1 MATEYHTQMYKSNG
15 EGNFEAIYPKAKAK
29 DVAIDKNND
38 RNLDGVSDVQGVVNK
53 LKSLAYQED
62 IDIHAAKYGLGT
74 AAFTQSSEYA
84 TAAQGKKADGA
95 AQRSGDTFTGPL
107 KVSTDPTENMQVAS
121 KQYVDNQIAKIET
134 TVDGMIYK
142 GTIGA
147 EGRVQELPTKGL
159 LKGWTYKVINDGT
172 YAGYKCRV
180 GDLLI
185 STLKGDHPA
194 DKNTWDLV
202 PSGDESDTFIK
213 YSSTEVST
221 LSTEYQTGHVIF
233 GEAAIHNS
241 TNTLKA
247 KEYSNNLP
255 TSEAVLK
262 HLESVGIVGK
272 EIVTAVRGAD
282 EKEYRHGDVTLSP
295 EDIGAAT
302 KEQGKLA
309 DSAIQRITVDE
320 VVTLS
325 PGSKNEVIA
334 KNNGTTTSLTMK
346 LVKGDKGDTGN
357 VGPVGPT
364 GPQGITGNI
373 GPTGV
378 VGPTGPVGPTGHGNV
393 GPTGPVGPVGPTGS
407 SGKNGTNGLVGPTGA
422 TGLTGNL
429 GPTGPQG
436 GVGPVGPT
444 GPQGSPGSAG
454 GTGATGPVG
463 PTGARG
469 QVGPVG
475 PTGASGKNGTN
486 GLVGPTGATGP
497 QGPTGALGPVGPTG
511 SPGTNGTN
519 GVMGPTGAPGPQTF
533 NDGFRVVSSTVGVD
547 TTPSGLWNN
556 LGIKGTGNLGSYC
569 GLVIMRLTNLGMY
582 NDYVGTYYCRF
593 VFKNLDDLSN
603 HIDEMIAKFSGC
615 WVAYY
620 TGPKTTVQGT
630 TSSGQN
636 IYATIGYYYT
646 VCKINNSGFAVVA
659 ENVEMDNLIY
669 SNTIDFY

>member
-15 EGNFEAIYPKAKAK
+15 EGNFEAIFPKAKAK

-38 RNLDGVSDVQGVVNK
+38 RNLDGVSDVQGVINK

-62 IDIHAAKYGLGT
+62 INIHADKYGLGT

-84 TAAQGKKADGA
+84 TAEQGEKADSA

-142 GTIGA
+142 GTIGP
-147 EGRVQELPTKGL
+147 EGRVQELPTTGL

-202 PSGDESDTFIK
+202 PSGDESDTFLK
-213 YSSTEVST
+213 YSSTEIST
-221 LSTEYQTGHVIF
+221 LSTEYQTGHVIL

-241 TNTLKA
+241 TNELKA

-255 TSEAVLK
+255 TSEAILK
-262 HLESVGIVGK
+262 HLESVGINGK
-272 EIVTAVRGAD
+272 EIVTGVRGAD

-302 KEQGKLA
+302 KQQGKLA
-309 DSAIQRITVDE
+309 ESAIQRISVDE

-334 KNNGTTTSLTMK
+334 VNNGTTTSLTMK

-364 GPQGITGNI
+364 GPQGITGLI

-378 VGPTGPVGPTGHGNV
+378 VGPTGPIGPTGHGDL
-393 GPTGPVGPVGPTGS
+393 GPTGPIGPKGPTGAN
-407 SGKNGTNGLVGPTGA
+407 GKNGINGTVGPTGA
-422 TGLTGNL
+422 TGLTGPL

-444 GPQGSPGSAG
+444 GPQGSQGPAG
-454 GTGATGPVG
+454 GTGAVGATG
-463 PTGARG
+463 PTGPRG

-475 PTGASGKNGTN
+475 PTGATGKNGTN
-486 GLVGPTGATGP
+486 GTNGGT
-497 QGPTGALGPVGPTG
+497 GPVGPTG
-511 SPGTNGTN
+511 PKGDT
-519 GVMGPTGAPGPQTF
+519 GPQGPQGIQGLKGETGERGPQGPIGPEAF
-533 NDGFRVVSSTVGVD
+533 NNAYRIGNSNKKWIDSSTWSNTGF
-547 TTPSGLWNN
+547 
-556 LGIKGTGNLGSYC
+556 KGTGYAGSYC
-569 GLVIMRLTNLGMY
+569 GLVIMRALQCGMSDTDIGGY
-582 NDYVGTYYCRF
+582 NCVF
-593 VFKNLDDLSN
+593 VFRNQQAFGNNITKLIEN
-603 HIDEMIAKFSGC
+603 
-615 WVAYY
+615 Y
-620 TGPKTTVQGT
+620 TGCYIAYRNTTRDDGSAQ
-630 TSSGQN
+630 
-636 IYATIGYYYT
+636 YT
-646 VCKINNSGFAVVA
+646 VCKITSNGYDVINK
-659 ENVEMDNLIY
+659 NVLL
-669 SNTIDFY
+669 NTTIACDDTLLNYGK

>member
-15 EGNFEAIYPKAKAK
+15 EGNFEAIFPKAKAK

-38 RNLDGVSDVQGVVNK
+38 RNLDGVSDVQGVINK

-62 IDIHAAKYGLGT
+62 INIHADKYGLGT

-84 TAAQGKKADGA
+84 TAEQGEKADSA

-142 GTIGA
+142 GTIGP
-147 EGRVQELPTKGL
+147 EGRVQELPTTGL

-202 PSGDESDTFIK
+202 PSGDESDTFLK
-213 YSSTEVST
+213 YSSTEIST
-221 LSTEYQTGHVIF
+221 LSTEYQTGHIIL

-241 TNTLKA
+241 TNELKA

-255 TSEAVLK
+255 TSEAILK
-262 HLESVGIVGK
+262 HLESVGINGK
-272 EIVTAVRGAD
+272 EIVTGVRGAD

-302 KEQGKLA
+302 KQQGKLA
-309 DSAIQRITVDE
+309 ESAIQRISVDE

-334 KNNGTTTSLTMK
+334 VNNGTTTSLTMK

-364 GPQGITGNI
+364 GPQGITGLI

-378 VGPTGPVGPTGHGNV
+378 VGPTGPIGPTGHGNL
-393 GPTGPVGPVGPTGS
+393 GPTGPIGPKGPTGAN
-407 SGKNGTNGLVGPTGA
+407 GKNGINGTVGPTGA
-422 TGLTGNL
+422 TGLTGPL

-444 GPQGSPGSAG
+444 GPQGSQGPAG
-454 GTGATGPVG
+454 GTGAVGATG
-463 PTGARG
+463 PTGPRG

-486 GLVGPTGATGP
+486 GTNGGT
-497 QGPTGALGPVGPTG
+497 GPVGPTG
-511 SPGTNGTN
+511 PKGE
-519 GVMGPTGAPGPQTF
+519 TGERGPQGPIGPEAF
-533 NDGFRVVSSTVGVD
+533 NNAYRIGNSNKKWIDSSTWSNTGF
-547 TTPSGLWNN
+547 
-556 LGIKGTGNLGSYC
+556 KGTGYTGSYC
-569 GLVIMRLTNLGMY
+569 GLVIMRALQCGMSDTDIGGY
-582 NDYVGTYYCRF
+582 NCVF
-593 VFKNLDDLSN
+593 VFRNQQAFGNNITKLIEN
-603 HIDEMIAKFSGC
+603 
-615 WVAYY
+615 Y
-620 TGPKTTVQGT
+620 TGCYIAYRNTTGDDGSAQ
-630 TSSGQN
+630 
-636 IYATIGYYYT
+636 YT
-646 VCKINNSGFAVVA
+646 VCKITSNGYDVINR
-659 ENVEMDNLIY
+659 NVLL
-669 SNTIDFY
+669 NTTIACDDTLLNYGK